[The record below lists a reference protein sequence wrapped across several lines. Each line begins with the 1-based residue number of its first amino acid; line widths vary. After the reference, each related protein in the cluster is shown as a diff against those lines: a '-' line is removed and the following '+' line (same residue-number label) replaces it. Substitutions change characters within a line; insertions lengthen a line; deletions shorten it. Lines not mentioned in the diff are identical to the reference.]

1 MSDERALV
9 PYEVIERRILF
20 IRGQKV
26 MLDEHLADLYGVT
39 TGNLNKAVR
48 RNSDRFPSDFMFPL
62 TDEEAKALRFHFGI
76 SKLGRGGRRYLPCVF
91 TEQGVAML
99 SSVLRSPRAVTANI
113 EIMRA
118 FVRMREL
125 VATHEGLARKL
136 SSLEKN
142 YDLQFRAVFDAIR
155 ALMKESEKPKKP
167 IGFGTKETKG
177 KYQESH

>member
-1 MSDERALV
+1 MSEERALV
-9 PYEVIERRILF
+9 PYEVIERRILL

-48 RNSDRFPSDFMFPL
+48 RNSDRFPPDFMFPL
-62 TDEEAKALRFHFGI
+62 TDEESKALRFHFGI
-76 SKLGRGGRRYLPCVF
+76 PKPGRGGRRSLPCVF

-99 SSVLRSPRAVTANI
+99 SSVLRSPGAVTANI

-125 VATHEGLARKL
+125 VSTHEGLARKL
-136 SSLEKN
+136 LTLEKK
-142 YDLQFRAVFDAIR
+142 YDVQFRAVFDAIR
-155 ALMKESEKPKKP
+155 ALMKEGVKPKKP
-167 IGFGTKETKG
+167 IGFGTKEAKGTYRKG
-177 KYQESH
+177 K